1 MKRRDFLRSTSFS
14 VPAVALTARGKSDPK
29 QKQEPLIIDGMGEI
43 RLDYPMHLI
52 DEVLDSGMNAVRIT
66 LGDPTLHGPEAFDN
80 AMGEIAATE
89 RHIDGHRDHFLKAT
103 RADDIDRARG
113 EGRLALMVLFQ
124 NTTPIGDDLDKLDFF
139 NNLGVR
145 SIQLTY
151 NTRNLVGDGCME
163 RTNSGLS
170 EFGLKV
176 VDRMNMLGLLIDL
189 SHTCM
194 ATMADAIKFSKKP
207 VIISHSGCRAVY
219 DHVRNTTDKNLR
231 TLADKGGVIGIYQ
244 INPFLGPKDRN
255 NLDDYLNHIDHA
267 VRVAGIEH
275 VGIGSDREHRVIPDT
290 EEEKRKLEEEL
301 ANYYPDK
308 RQKIHWPFFLSELNH
323 PRRMET
329 IRRALGR
336 RGYKTGHI
344 EKILGQNFYRIIKEV
359 NG

>member
-1 MKRRDFLRSTSFS
+1 MRQKAKS
-14 VPAVALTARGKSDPK
+14 LT
-29 QKQEPLIIDGMGEI
+29 IDCMGEI
-43 RLDYPMHLI
+43 RLDYSMKLI
-52 DEVLDSGMNAVRIT
+52 EEILASGTNGVRIT

-80 AMGEIAATE
+80 AIEEISAYE
-89 RHIDGHRDHFLKAT
+89 RHIDNHRDYFRKAT
-103 RADDIDRARG
+103 RAEDIDRARR
-113 EGRLALMVLFQ
+113 EGRMAIMLLFQ
-124 NTTPIGDDLDKLDFF
+124 NTTPIGDDLDKLTFF

-163 RTNSGLS
+163 RTGSGLS

-176 VDRMNMLGLLIDL
+176 VDRMNSLGMLIDL

-194 ATMADAIKFSKKP
+194 ETMADAIKFSKEP
-207 VIISHSGCRAVY
+207 VIISHSGCKGVY
-219 DHVRNTTDKNLR
+219 DHPRNTTDKNLR
-231 TLADKGGVIGIYQ
+231 SLAGKGGVVGIYQ
-244 INPFLGPKDRN
+244 INPFVGPKDRN

-275 VGIGSDREHRVIPDT
+275 VGIGSDREHRIIPDT

-301 ANYYPDK
+301 ANYYPDEN
-308 RQKIHWPFFLSELNH
+308 RKIHWPFFISELNH

-329 IRRALGR
+329 IRRGLEK
-336 RGYKTGHI
+336 RGYKVGDI
-344 EKILGQNFYRIIKEV
+344 EKIMGKNVYGVIKNV